1 MKIQQKNRYHWRDKK
16 RALSQFPPQRFVI
29 SHVNCLEIRG
39 RKFVQA
45 KGFLKGHKFHRSV
58 LKVGC
63 SMKSASKDVFMG
75 KGIIKKERLPV

>member
-1 MKIQQKNRYHWRDKK
+1 MKIQLKNRYHYRGKS

-29 SHVNCLEIRG
+29 SHVNSFEISV

-45 KGFLKGHKFHRSV
+45 KGFLKELKFHRLV

-63 SMKSASKDVFMG
+63 SMKSVSKDVFMG
-75 KGIIKKERLPV
+75 KGITRKERLPV